1 MNSHNISGRLRH
13 SVRLPKRTLLPDI
26 EDARHMFQAVQ
37 NGVDSFVT
45 ADERTILAYADV
57 LRELLG
63 IEAVSPSE
71 IMQRLSV

>member
-1 MNSHNISGRLRH
+1 
-13 SVRLPKRTLLPDI
+13 
-26 EDARHMFQAVQ
+26 MFQAVQ

>member
-1 MNSHNISGRLRH
+1 
-13 SVRLPKRTLLPDI
+13 
-26 EDARHMFQAVQ
+26 MFQAVQ
-37 NGVDSFVT
+37 NGVDYFVT
-45 ADERTILAYADV
+45 ADELTILAYADE